1 MNDQL
6 AARIAISSLDFSDAL
21 WCVVAAQRTKETTM
35 DTGVALRAL
44 RSTAIISYS
53 RPFTPSNGTEPV
65 KKLKVADLPALK
77 LTAEEARLH
86 QHVVEVLR
94 HKIIAH
100 SDNDFRQVT
109 KVIVKG
115 WGGNPEVRFQQQVPV
130 RMVMDVD
137 LIALGNLCGKA
148 LVACSGFIFEPT
160 RPDSA
165 AQLLAPRPAFD
176 LPGYPGEVR
185 SAG

>member
-1 MNDQL
+1 
-6 AARIAISSLDFSDAL
+6 
-21 WCVVAAQRTKETTM
+21 M

-44 RSTAIISYS
+44 RSTSIISYS
-53 RPFTPSNGTEPV
+53 RPVTPSNGTEPV

-115 WGGNPEVRFQQQVPV
+115 WGGNPEVRFQQQ
-130 RMVMDVD
+130 
-137 LIALGNLCGKA
+137 
-148 LVACSGFIFEPT
+148 EPT

-165 AQLLAPRPAFD
+165 AHRGKMSRRRCHGQKRQSAPVHHKFERSCC
-176 LPGYPGEVR
+176 GY
-185 SAG
+185 